1 MDSSVIKDEKSR
13 FHLNTTAELLKYDL
27 YVPSF
32 SGDDLSG
39 CLSIFLLLVGFN
51 FLINYVEP

>member
-1 MDSSVIKDEKSR
+1 MIKDEKSR